1 MNNIKPIIFGIL
13 GASIVTNVVLA
24 IELHKQKKFSVWLA
38 TTFVKPE
45 STEEEKADE

>member
-24 IELHKQKKFSVWLA
+24 VELHRQKKLSVLLIEQYL
-38 TTFVKPE
+38 TPE
-45 STEEEKADE
+45 TKEEEKADE

>member
-24 IELHKQKKFSVWLA
+24 VELHKQKKTSAWLLNKWL
-38 TTFVKPE
+38 TPE
-45 STEEEKADE
+45 TKEEEKADE

>member
-24 IELHKQKKFSVWLA
+24 VELHRQRKISAYVISKWL
-38 TTFVKPE
+38 TSE

>member
-24 IELHKQKKFSVWLA
+24 VEFHRQKKVSIWLMK
-38 TTFVKPE
+38 TYLTPE